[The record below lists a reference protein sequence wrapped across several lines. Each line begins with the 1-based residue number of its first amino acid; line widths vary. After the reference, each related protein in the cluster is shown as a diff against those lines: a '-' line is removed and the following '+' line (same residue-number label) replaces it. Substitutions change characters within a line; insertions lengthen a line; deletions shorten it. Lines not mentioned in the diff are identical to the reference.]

1 VDEVEGVLQ
10 TLAVVMLVAASVV
23 FAAWRL
29 SPARLKLRWL
39 DRMKPDTGKFW
50 GRSVA
55 RLRSNVAAELMH
67 GCGAC
72 ASTPAH
78 LREHKVGQKAGPKV

>member
-1 VDEVEGVLQ
+1 MENALQ
-10 TLAVVMLVAASVV
+10 TVAVVVLVTASAA

-29 SPARLKLRWL
+29 FPARLKLRWL
-39 DRMKPDTGKFW
+39 DRLKPDTAKWW

-72 ASTPAH
+72 AGTPAH
-78 LREHKVGQKAGPKV
+78 LQKHTVGQKADPKV

>member
-1 VDEVEGVLQ
+1 MEALAQ
-10 TLAVVMLVAASVV
+10 TVAVVVLVTAAVA
-23 FAAWRL
+23 FGAWRL

-39 DRMKPDTGKFW
+39 DRLKPDTGKFW

-55 RLRSNVAAELMH
+55 RLRNNVAAELLH

-72 ASTPAH
+72 AGTPAH
-78 LREHKVGQKAGPKV
+78 LQKHKVGQKAGPKV

>member
-1 VDEVEGVLQ
+1 MDAVLQ
-10 TLAVVMLVAASVV
+10 TVAVIVLVTASAV

-29 SPARLKLRWL
+29 IPARLKLRWL
-39 DRMKPDTGKFW
+39 DRMKPDTGRLW

-55 RLRSNVAAELMH
+55 RLRNKVAAELMH

-72 ASTPAH
+72 AGTPAH
-78 LREHKVGQKAGPKV
+78 LQKHKVGQKAGPKV

>member
-1 VDEVEGVLQ
+1 MTVEHLLQ
-10 TLAVVMLVAASVV
+10 TVAVVLLVPASAL

-29 SPARLKLRWL
+29 FPARLKLRWL
-39 DRMKPDTGKFW
+39 DRLKPDTGKFW

-72 ASTPAH
+72 AGTPAH
-78 LREHKVGQKAGPKV
+78 LQKHQVGQKAGPKV